1 MPSCAGTVTYVYKF
15 TDCAGHS
22 HDWTYVYTI
31 SAPTLTFTNN
41 GTESLFRWTQEGDEI
56 LLSSKNG
63 KVSYAS
69 MLTLRIDRGVLIL
82 EISPALAGGAAPA
95 WNYYAKPGTDTS
107 FVKTVS

>member
-1 MPSCAGTVTYVYKF
+1 MDEGGRCVAVSGEVADKNQLVLHTDGT
-15 TDCAGHS
+15 G
-22 HDWTYVYTI
+22 I
-31 SAPTLTFTNN
+31 FTNN
-41 GTESLFRWTQEGDEI
+41 GTESAFRWTQEGDEI